1 MQAERTR
8 AEQVPVV
15 LTRAERMQVDLTRM
29 EPPLNPLM
37 AAEFSLPAWTSSD
50 SAVARTAVERT
61 RAEQM
66 QAERTRAEQVP
77 VELARAERMQVKL
90 ARAERMQ
97 VELARAQLTLA
108 LQRRAKL
115 MEPPCRSLM
124 PAECSLPV
132 RMSPDSAVARMCR
145 PMAARHLRAAQPQTE
160 VTQAEHIRVE
170 LTAAPRRSLMV
181 EEDSPPAAVRA
192 ESATAQGSRPEAGI
206 RPPVLPVGTQP
217 RSRKEDP
224 AASSRAL
231 PGPG

>member
-1 MQAERTR
+1 
-8 AEQVPVV
+8 
-15 LTRAERMQVDLTRM
+15 
-29 EPPLNPLM
+29 
-37 AAEFSLPAWTSSD
+37 
-50 SAVARTAVERT
+50 
-61 RAEQM
+61 M

>member
-8 AEQVPVV
+8 AEQVPVE

>member
-8 AEQVPVV
+8 AEQVPVE

-160 VTQAEHIRVE
+160 LTQAEHIRVE